1 MSRNL
6 LAGSKLNEI
15 AGSPRRWPDFQ
26 VLVWNPLRVD
36 IADVATG
43 LVQDAPLDLS
53 PYVDQVQIQENI
65 GYENA
70 NDPQPTKASFTF
82 KRNLRLETMR
92 RGLIED
98 GVIVRI
104 LVGDRRVARQDWT
117 PIFTGTFRGRPGDDP
132 GTRAT
137 LTEGLSA
144 NAYGRE
150 ERFMSMA
157 PITTDPFPGPVDVGS
172 MAYEIARGK
181 MGLGQNEILFGAM
194 GFQSL
199 AVTNQIVTLPPLQA
213 LYECMFPAGKK
224 PKFDGMGCLT
234 AVDVNLDKPAVRIY
248 SNLSSV
254 IQSVIATP
262 NDVEVNNQVILRG
275 LDHVMTKTVQDPQL
289 LVTVNPTT
297 GFFDSS
303 FDQDEYYS
311 QDHTQR
317 AQDTYVN
324 TKKKIKWAKAKWR
337 EVDEFHGR
345 LSIDTHYLAAVRETI
360 FGVYLAAQL
369 TVAAIDE
376 VLQSDSATGI
386 VGAVVTTLFS
396 SEVEILVAL
405 RFALQTTSQVALAA
419 LLWAMNFIGNGE
431 YEVWGSPFE
440 FVYQEL
446 VSDNRLVGL
455 DASELRAYDYRNDF
469 ISQMSD
475 LDTIGRERLRREMV
489 KNQTYEIK
497 LLDDPLLEVDDV
509 IEIDGS
515 RYYVTA
521 TDRTLQRGGDGIL
534 TLTTWKIFDPMGG
547 YAQLLSVPTGVDVPL
562 GYGLDY
568 GSYYGMGL

>member
-1 MSRNL
+1 MSRSL

-36 IADVATG
+36 IAAVATG
-43 LVQDAPLDLS
+43 LVEDAPLDLS
-53 PYVDQVQIQENI
+53 AYVDQVQVKENI
-65 GYENA
+65 GFESG
-70 NDPQPTKASFTF
+70 NDPQPTVASFTF
-82 KRNLRLETMR
+82 KRNLRLETFR

-104 LVGDRRVARQDWT
+104 LIGDRRVVRADWT

-132 GTRAT
+132 GTRST
-137 LTEGLSA
+137 TTEGLTA
-144 NAYGRE
+144 TAYGRE

-157 PITTDPFPGPVDVGS
+157 PITTDSFPGPVDVGQI
-172 MAYEIARGK
+172 AYEIARGP

-194 GFQSL
+194 GFQTL
-199 AVTNQIVTLPPLQA
+199 HVTNQIVGLPPLQA

-224 PKFDGMGCLT
+224 PKFDAMGCLT

-248 SNLSSV
+248 SNLSTV
-254 IQSVIATP
+254 VHSVIATP

-275 LDHVMTKTVQDPQL
+275 LDHVMTKVVQDAQL
-289 LVTVNPTT
+289 LSSVPITT

-303 FDQDEYYS
+303 FDRAEYYS

-324 TKKKIKWAKAKWR
+324 TKKKIKWAKAKWT

-345 LSIDTHYLAAVRETI
+345 LSIDTHYLAAVREII
-360 FGVYLAAQL
+360 FGVYLAAQ
-369 TVAAIDE
+369 ASIIAIDLYFQE
-376 VLQSDSATGI
+376 QT
-386 VGAVVTTLFS
+386 GAVGLVVSIFGA
-396 SEVEILVAL
+396 EVEIAL
-405 RFALQTTSQVALAA
+405 ATLRAALQTTAQVALAG
-419 LLWAMNFIGNGE
+419 LLWAMNYIGNGE
-431 YEVWGSPFE
+431 YEIWGSPFE
-440 FVYQEL
+440 YVYQEL

-475 LDTIGRERLRREMV
+475 LDTIGRERLRREMA

-515 RYYVTA
+515 RYYITT
-521 TDRTLQRGGDGIL
+521 TDRTLQRGGDQIL
-534 TLTTWKIFDPMGG
+534 TLTTWKIFDPMNG
-547 YAQLLSVPTGVDVPL
+547 YAQLFSVPTGNDPQL
-562 GYGLDY
+562 GYGLNY
-568 GSYYGMGL
+568 GAYYGQGL